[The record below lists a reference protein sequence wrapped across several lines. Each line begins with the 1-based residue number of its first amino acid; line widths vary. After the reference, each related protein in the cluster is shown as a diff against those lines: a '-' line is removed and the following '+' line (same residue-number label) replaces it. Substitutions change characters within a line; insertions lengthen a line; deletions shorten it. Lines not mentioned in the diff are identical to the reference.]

1 MLYLYVQCPRNPEE
15 VSDALK
21 LEIQEVMGHLVG
33 PGNQTLVLCKSIKK
47 YRAETLT
54 HGNPTQHKNFK
65 LQYIS
70 KFFKMPIGIYK

>member
-33 PGNQTLVLCKSIKK
+33 PGNQTLVLWST
-47 YRAETLT
+47 RE
-54 HGNPTQHKNFK
+54 P
-65 LQYIS
+65 
-70 KFFKMPIGIYK
+70 

>member
-33 PGNQTLVLCKSIKK
+33 PGNQTLVLCKSS
-47 YRAETLT
+47 T
-54 HGNPTQHKNFK
+54 
-65 LQYIS
+65 IS
-70 KFFKMPIGIYK
+70 VTDINCDKTV